1 MKTTIAGIVKI
12 PDNDENACT
21 GFLNLS
27 VKVYQVTL
35 NTEKPLLTLPVDET
49 GKFTGEIQYEKGF
62 SLIARLYL
70 QLSEQQVQEILI
82 DESGP
87 HCYGSILSINFT
99 YHPDKQGIPLFNRIK
114 NSVSKQLGNL
124 LLKDL
129 NEQQRMKLLCLACIR
144 ELDLNRLL
152 NANRLYTEL
161 QSEIGYCKRKI
172 DVALK
177 QKEAEQEYLNKA
189 ASDLQKISS
198 NIETEGVLFA
208 LAGTISGSELHSV
221 LTLSKNNI
229 IAALEK
235 AANENVIYKSSLFE
249 DIAEGLVV
257 IRNCLLMNSFYDN
270 RFYDA
275 KIIHLSSLQL
285 FKKSDL
291 LDLTIDAGSLQSLLS
306 DEEESGDEPLTQK
319 PAGDIAK
326 GGAKINADIPNNDEL
341 KKIIEIDLILNQF
354 PPLLELS
361 VQESAKLPG
370 HLDEEMLIKKDLD
383 SWLKS
388 IKSIKGAA
396 KYPEKYKESD
406 NPEES
411 YAIDIVQAFSEK
423 YPSQSLAVNL
433 GKTKMPGIEQI
444 LVILNKNKDFNISK
458 QSANTFFTV
467 SKEPNKPRE
476 IKQEDLTRL
485 QSLQRCYKLTEG
497 FSGINQLEA
506 LVSSGLDSAH
516 RIVTMGRF
524 DFADKMQKRGL
535 SRKEADFIFCRAKS
549 INDTV
554 THLAV
559 LYQRFESKD
568 AMLPG
573 IMRNGNSNQPPAAAG
588 LPDMKSIFGSL
599 DTCTCNQ
606 CQSVFSPSA
615 YLTDLLHWIKSD
627 VVCENTGK
635 NGYSA
640 LTGNS
645 SKTRRGDISY
655 IKLNCKN
662 AETELPYIDLVNEI
676 LTLNIEPNADYSL
689 LQTNNSSEELFVQP
703 EHRYD
708 AIEAK
713 LMDYSYTWKLPFDV
727 KLAESQ
733 KYLSELGTTHAELIR
748 TYSHPDSHFN
758 TIYWAKAFLGIN
770 ENEYKILI
778 GNNAAGASF
787 WPKHWGLSSSS
798 NNVGE
803 ILRKSGLTLDELE
816 DIIRSTYVK
825 GNAAITILRPQ
836 NGPDDCN
843 TDAFT
848 FAPAITSAV
857 AERLMKFE
865 RLRRISKLSIF
876 ELDKA
881 IESFGNV
888 INEEFI
894 IKLASAIYLKDK
906 INKTFIEVLIF
917 CSDKPFF
924 DNIKNSWTE
933 YYADKYCNNS
943 FSDIVK
949 TFFDPVTLDSSSNT
963 KKIKSLIPD
972 EKAIICFAL
981 KIDEQELDAI
991 VNCNFPSS
999 NPVLTT
1005 GVISDLEAYCILADV
1020 LTLSIKELISFISMS
1035 GNPFSAN
1042 PVNPAQIIKFIDK
1055 YLEFKKLCI
1064 LPTAFYDIDRGKGYF
1079 ELDNQGKAVDPDFE
1093 KVARD
1098 AWEKMELALTETRNQ
1113 YPSGY
1118 DVNNQPIIENGEQLA
1133 PYLEDVIS
1141 RYLGELLGIKDYIVK
1156 ELVNFYNPVW
1166 FNIFIDDKDRIWEL
1180 LPDEVLLPEEIVVS
1194 NQFTSLYRYL
1204 LRISI
1209 IKNLCSLSALG
1220 LESGI
1225 EIKIHN
1231 HLQIPNDSFYWL
1243 DKDYLVS
1250 NLEHLIWLK
1259 NAALQSEFLDI
1270 QQNEYFQKVS
1280 DLLNNIGNLPED
1292 LYIVSGQNSCIKE
1305 MSNDDFIDMF
1315 EKTQVVTSSTADLIK
1330 IMNSLISIY
1339 NLSKKIDIKY
1349 SESWKWI
1356 WSTTSTG
1363 GYTESN
1369 ISDFREN
1376 IRGHLRNK
1384 YSEFNSWSK
1393 YIIPIHNKFRSDLRD
1408 ALVSFYIGQRGFKNE
1423 SSIFDHFLFDAEMEP
1438 CRKTTR
1444 ILMAISSVQ
1453 LLIHRSLMGLE
1464 TDVCMDEDDKNE
1476 WEWRKNYRVWEANRK
1491 IFLYPENWIEPSL
1504 RLDKSPF
1511 FKEAEDLLQQD
1522 EINDNNC
1529 EKAYFNYLSNLNEA
1543 ARLDIRGTYIET
1555 DPEEKIHVIARTWNA
1570 PYAYYY
1576 RYRTKN
1582 KWSAWEKIEQDIE
1595 GDHIIPVVFNR
1606 RLHLFWP
1613 VFIEKE
1619 HRKIKRIIDGEEQN
1633 APYYEIKICYSRL
1646 EFGKWTGKKILDGT
1660 VLAGHYCGPDAFNN
1674 IYRKLGTDELR
1685 KGARLAENFETY
1697 AHVSLDKNSFYFWGE
1712 KTNPGNDLII
1722 NCRREFAK
1730 EWETYH
1736 TGYTELAFEDRFLI
1750 TSCSNKVEI
1759 IPAVIDTTWP
1769 AILIARPNQTIPK
1782 AMQMLQGVDRIDTES
1797 LENGLFV
1804 KNIRAHVG
1812 GSLKIFRNT
1821 NSKFM
1826 LTYPHQY
1833 KDAMWN
1839 SPFFFSDKK
1848 HSFFIE
1854 RNISVKCQCYF
1865 KRTGNKFEYVCEN
1878 VSAQGNK
1885 FIVQSFEHPFV
1896 CLMLSELNKYGITGL
1911 LNSKNP
1917 DIRRQTKIV
1926 NKFNQEY
1933 LPVYSYIANPYPK
1946 DEYDFSYNGAYS
1958 QYNWEVFFH
1967 LVSLIAREL
1976 KNNNKFSEAIKWLQ
1990 FVFDPTNHENAF
2002 GNLRYWMIKP
2012 FMQDVSDGSIQN
2024 LMRLLSGNAL
2034 SNEEETKKKELCAQ
2048 IEDWRDN
2055 PFEPHRIASMRNRA
2069 YMLWVYMEYIQT
2081 LLDWADHL
2089 FTQFTTESI
2098 NEASNLY
2105 IMAFNLLGEKP
2116 KKINKNNTTS
2126 FCYNDLLNGLD
2137 PFSNVSVNIESQLTG
2152 AEFYNNCMCNSNSYN
2167 ISKNYSLPN
2176 LLFCIPENPKLLEY
2190 WEKVNDRLFKIRNC
2204 RDINGNIREVPLF
2217 QPPIDPALLVRA
2229 TAMGLDISEVLED
2242 LATPPL
2248 NYRYSFLIQKANE
2261 FCGEVKALGGQL
2273 LSAFEK
2279 RDAEELSLIRQLHEQ
2294 NILKASKN
2302 LKKLQLEEAK
2312 NNLNSLMH
2320 NKKLIEI
2327 RLNDYQ
2333 GRAYISSK
2341 ELNTIQQTKVA
2352 EGLVYGEQALNAV
2365 SGVMVAIPDLFVG
2378 APTAS
2383 GAQVFGGKKLHKSI
2397 QASASILGLLASV
2410 YRNKASMSAT
2420 YANYE
2425 RRYEDWALQIKTAN
2439 EELKQ
2444 IEKQILGAEI
2454 RIALAEKELENHE
2467 LQQEQSKEIYD
2478 WMKSKFTNQQLY
2490 TWMSGELM
2498 KLHRKAYEL
2507 AYDMAKHAQ
2516 KAYQN
2521 ELGRTEAP
2529 VVFGNWDS
2537 GRKGLLAGERLS
2549 VQLKELDSMY
2559 IKNNNREY
2567 ELTKSISLK
2576 LLDPQQLVE
2585 LVKEGKC
2592 TINLPEWL
2600 FNLEF
2605 PDKKLYAMRI
2615 KSVAVSLPCITG
2627 PHTSTNI
2634 KLSLKNHWIG
2644 WNVSDTTVN
2653 YSATFDEIIT
2663 SSSNNDPAVF
2673 EANLRDERYMPFENK
2688 GVVSQWDIS
2697 LPNQHDF
2704 DYSTISDLILHVRY
2718 VAKGGNTISSSTIPI
2733 NAKQLMSWRHDFP
2746 QEWHLLHNF
2755 DIEKG
2760 IGSDYDKLENKC
2772 PVLTTEHISYQMRL
2786 AGKNTGSVE
2795 KLYYSYKDD
2804 NGEIKIVQIAV
2815 DSIIQIENGIIKIGN
2830 KKVEDIWIIYKLE
2843 P

>member
-1 MKTTIAGIVKI
+1 MKTTISGSVII
-12 PDNDENACT
+12 PDNDKNACT

-35 NTEKPLLTLPVDET
+35 KTEKPLLTLPVDET

-62 SLIARLYL
+62 SLVARLYL

-87 HCYGSILSINFT
+87 LCYSSVSSINFT
-99 YHPDKQGIPLFNRIK
+99 YYPDKQGIPLYNRIK
-114 NSVSKQLGNL
+114 NSVSKHLGNL

-129 NEQQRMKLLCLACIR
+129 NEQQRIKLLCLACIG
-144 ELDLNRLL
+144 EPDLNRLL
-152 NANRLYTEL
+152 NANRLYAEL
-161 QSEIGYCKRKI
+161 QSEILICKRKI
-172 DVALK
+172 DAALK

-189 ASDLQKISS
+189 ASALQKISS
-198 NIETEGVLFA
+198 NNETEGVMFA
-208 LAGTISGSELHSV
+208 LAGTITGSELHSV
-221 LTLSKNNI
+221 LTLSKDNI

-235 AANENVIYKSSLFE
+235 ATKENVIYKSSLFE

-270 RFYDA
+270 MFYDA
-275 KIIHLSSLQL
+275 KIIHLCSLQL
-285 FKKSDL
+285 SKKSDL

-306 DEEESGDEPLTQK
+306 DEEESGGKPLTQK
-319 PAGDIAK
+319 PAGNIVT
-326 GGAKINADIPNNDEL
+326 GGGKINSDIPNNEEL

-370 HLDEEMLIKKDLD
+370 HLDEEILIKKDLN
-383 SWLKS
+383 SWLIS

-411 YAIDIVQAFSEK
+411 YAIDIVRAFSEK

-444 LVILNKNKDFNISK
+444 LTILNKNRDFNISK

-467 SKEPNKPRE
+467 SKDPKKPRE

-497 FSGINQLEA
+497 LSGINQLEA
-506 LVSSGLDSAH
+506 LASSGLDSAY

-524 DFADKMQKRGL
+524 DFADNMQKRGI
-535 SRKEADFIFCRAKS
+535 SRKEADFIYCRAKS
-549 INDTV
+549 ISDTV
-554 THLAV
+554 TNLAV

-573 IMRNGNSNQPPAAAG
+573 IMRNGSGNQPPAAAG

-676 LTLNIEPNADYSL
+676 LTLNIEPNADYSV
-689 LQTNNSSEELFVQP
+689 LQTNNSSEELLVQP
-703 EHRYD
+703 EHRND
-708 AIEAK
+708 MIEAK

-733 KYLSELGTTHAELIR
+733 KYLSELGTTHSELIR
-748 TYSHPDSHFN
+748 TYSNPDTHFN
-758 TIYWAKAFLGIN
+758 SIYWAKAYLGIN

-778 GNNAAGASF
+778 ANNAAGASF
-787 WPKHWGLSSSS
+787 WAKHWGLSSSS

-816 DIIRSTYVK
+816 DIIRSKYVN
-825 GNAAITILRPQ
+825 GNSAITILRPH

-848 FAPAITSAV
+848 FSPVLNSAV

-865 RLRRISKLSIF
+865 RLRRISKLSIS

-906 INKTFIEVLIF
+906 ISKTFIEVLIF
-917 CSDKPFF
+917 CSDRPFF
-924 DNIKNSWTE
+924 DNIKKSWTE
-933 YYADKYCNNS
+933 YYTDKYRNSS
-943 FSDIVK
+943 FSDAVK

-963 KKIKSLIPD
+963 KKIKDLLPD

-1005 GVISDLEAYCILADV
+1005 GVVSDLEAYCILADV
-1020 LTLSIKELISFISMS
+1020 LNLSIKELISFISMS

-1064 LPTAFYDIDRGKGYF
+1064 LPTAFYDINRGKGYF
-1079 ELDNQGKAVDPDFE
+1079 ELDNQGKAVDPNFE
-1093 KVARD
+1093 KIARD
-1098 AWEKMELALTETRNQ
+1098 AWEKIELALTETRNQ

-1118 DVNNQPIIENGEQLA
+1118 DDNNQPIIDENDEHLA
-1133 PYLEDVIS
+1133 PYLEDIIS
-1141 RYLGELLGIKDYIVK
+1141 RYLGELLRINDDSIKQLINYNNSAWFSNFIS
-1156 ELVNFYNPVW
+1156 VNVARDW
-1166 FNIFIDDKDRIWEL
+1166 DSI
-1180 LPDEVLLPEEIVVS
+1180 S
-1194 NQFTSLYRYL
+1194 GQFTRMYRYL
-1204 LRISI
+1204 NRISMF
-1209 IKNLCSLSALG
+1209 KNLCSLSDLG

-1225 EIKIHN
+1225 DVKIHSRI
-1231 HLQIPNDSFYWL
+1231 QIPNDSFYWL
-1243 DKDYLVS
+1243 DDNYSVS

-1292 LYIVSGQNSCIKE
+1292 LYIISGQNSCIKE

-1315 EKTQVVTSSTADLIK
+1315 EKTQVVTSSTADLIE
-1330 IMNSLISIY
+1330 IMTSLISIY
-1339 NLSKKIDIKY
+1339 NLSKKIDLKY

-1356 WSTTSTG
+1356 WSANPTG

-1384 YSEFNSWSK
+1384 YSDFKSWSK

-1522 EINDNNC
+1522 EINANNC

-1570 PYAYYY
+1570 PYAHYY

-1582 KWSAWEKIEQDIE
+1582 KWSTWEKIEQDIE

-1633 APYYEIKICYSRL
+1633 APYYEIKMCYSRL

-1685 KGARLAENFETY
+1685 KGARLAENLETY
-1697 AHVSLDKNSFYFWGE
+1697 AQVSLEKNSFYFWGE

-1722 NCRREFAK
+1722 NCRREYAK

-1759 IPAVIDTTWP
+1759 IPSVIDTTWP
-1769 AILIARPNQTIPK
+1769 ATLIARPNQTIPK

-1812 GSLKIFRNT
+1812 GSFKIFRDT
-1821 NSKFM
+1821 NSKFI

-1839 SPFFFSDKK
+1839 SAFFFSDKK

-1878 VSAQGNK
+1878 VSTPGNK

-1917 DIRRQTKIV
+1917 DIRRQTKII

-1933 LPVYSYIANPYPK
+1933 LPVNSYIVNPYPK

-1958 QYNWEVFFH
+1958 HYNWEVFFH

-2034 SNEEETKKKELCAQ
+2034 SNDEETKKKELCAQ

-2055 PFEPHRIASMRNRA
+2055 PFEPHRIAAMRNRA

-2137 PFSNVSVNIESQLTG
+2137 PFSNASVNIESQLTG
-2152 AEFYNNCMCNSNSYN
+2152 AEFYNNCMCNSNAYN
-2167 ISKNYSLPN
+2167 SSKNYSLPN

-2204 RDINGNIREVPLF
+2204 RDINGNIRELPLF

-2261 FCGEVKALGGQL
+2261 FCGEVKSLGGQL

-2333 GRAYISSK
+2333 GRAYISGK
-2341 ELNTIQQTKVA
+2341 ELKTIELTSNADKYMKIEQETK
-2352 EGLVYGEQALNAV
+2352 LL
-2365 SGVMVAIPDLFVG
+2365 
-2378 APTAS
+2378 
-2383 GAQVFGGKKLHKSI
+2383 AQ
-2397 QASASILGLLASV
+2397 ILGLIPQFHLGPIPSAETGGRTLAHITDVIATSFGV
-2410 YRNKASMSAT
+2410 YASLLRNKASMSAT

-2537 GRKGLLAGERLS
+2537 GRKGLLAGDRLS

-2576 LLDPQQLVE
+2576 LLHPDNLVQLIKNGE
-2585 LVKEGKC
+2585 C

-2718 VAKGGNTISSSTIPI
+2718 VAKGGNTTSSSTIPI
-2733 NAKQLMSWRHDFP
+2733 NAKQLMSWKHDFP
-2746 QEWHLLHNF
+2746 QEWHLMHNNIVDPGVDNAF
-2755 DIEKG
+2755 AKLVDIG
-2760 IGSDYDKLENKC
+2760 C
-2772 PVLTTEHISYQMRL
+2772 PVLTTDHISYQMRL
-2786 AGKNTGSVE
+2786 AGKNSGSVD
-2795 KLYYSYKDD
+2795 KLFYSYREN
-2804 NGEIKIVQIAV
+2804 NGEIKIVEIV
-2815 DSIIQIENGIIKIGN
+2815 DNNSSNMLIKNGVININSNI
-2830 KKVEDIWIIYKLE
+2830 VEDIWIIYELE